1 MAGYIIIIFIYLFE
15 WVYSF
20 LSLCVFLYSC
30 VFFSGD
36 LRLVEKPS
44 PITLGPQD
52 FASIRA
58 SIKVSS
64 TENGIIFGN
73 ISKKDRTTVTKHTE
87 TFQF

>member
-1 MAGYIIIIFIYLFE
+1 MGVFVFGHVLCSYVF
-15 WVYSF
+15 
-20 LSLCVFLYSC
+20 SL
-30 VFFSGD
+30 GD

-73 ISKKDRTTVTKHTE
+73 ISKTDKTATKHTV
-87 TFQF
+87 